1 MSQPAADMRPTKIRV
16 SMHSGA
22 LALAIT
28 LQLQRHH
35 NVPPGFLRIRRYHV
49 GRLLRQQ
56 IVETGLQG
64 KRDLG

>member
-1 MSQPAADMRPTKIRV
+1 MSQPAADMKPTKIRV
-16 SMHSGA
+16 SMPSGA
-22 LALAIT
+22 LPLA
-28 LQLQRHH
+28 QQHH

-56 IVETGLQG
+56 ILETGLQG